1 MTNANVDTP
10 ISVGRAEAK
19 SHRGAEWHARSSAV
33 FKSSNLLIAF
43 AASAYALLC
52 ADLLVHN
59 TYLGVAAAVLPGAA
73 VVPFQTRLASATLM
87 RRQSIFVWLVLVAV
101 APPWQSVP
109 VTADG
114 SISTSSA
121 VDAVKLLATTL
132 AVGLA
137 FIGRVPNLKYP
148 FTVKA
153 LLGYATVAVL
163 GALATD
169 SPSSLLRAARFAAV
183 VLATI
188 WVTGHL
194 SRHRL
199 TLLFVQFSVVV
210 SFISLVA
217 RAAGL
222 GSAFGSRLA
231 GYLPPLHP
239 NVLGLLAAGG
249 LLCLTASL
257 ARKELRFRAF
267 AMTAPILTLTVILTQ
282 SRTSIVGL
290 LGGLLALAV
299 PHLRSRAPIILGVLG
314 SALVIAA
321 LIQTNTQSH
330 PLTSLL
336 THNGSTSTTATLG
349 SRVSEWT
356 AVQEL
361 NKKSLTQAVGQGLAA
376 KTVEVD
382 LRSAQ
387 YASVD
392 GTWVAAYLSAGVLGV
407 IILAISVLAA
417 LRMAIRSHDDLAVA
431 VIVFLIINSLVADV
445 FNDVTI
451 GLVLFLSVCVSSTL
465 QTQPQGEFVA
475 IRRPS
480 QITVEG

>member
-1 MTNANVDTP
+1 M
-10 ISVGRAEAK
+10 
-19 SHRGAEWHARSSAV
+19 
-33 FKSSNLLIAF
+33 
-43 AASAYALLC
+43 
-52 ADLLVHN
+52 
-59 TYLGVAAAVLPGAA
+59 
-73 VVPFQTRLASATLM
+73 
-87 RRQSIFVWLVLVAV
+87 
-101 APPWQSVP
+101 
-109 VTADG
+109 
-114 SISTSSA
+114 
-121 VDAVKLLATTL
+121 
-132 AVGLA
+132 
-137 FIGRVPNLKYP
+137 
-148 FTVKA
+148 
-153 LLGYATVAVL
+153 
-163 GALATD
+163 
-169 SPSSLLRAARFAAV
+169 
-183 VLATI
+183 
-188 WVTGHL
+188 
-194 SRHRL
+194 
-199 TLLFVQFSVVV
+199 
-210 SFISLVA
+210 
-217 RAAGL
+217 
-222 GSAFGSRLA
+222 
-231 GYLPPLHP
+231 
-239 NVLGLLAAGG
+239 
-249 LLCLTASL
+249 
-257 ARKELRFRAF
+257 
-267 AMTAPILTLTVILTQ
+267 
-282 SRTSIVGL
+282 
-290 LGGLLALAV
+290 
-299 PHLRSRAPIILGVLG
+299 
-314 SALVIAA
+314 
-321 LIQTNTQSH
+321 IQTNTQSH